1 MSLLKLG
8 DMKLTRVKG
17 NCEKK
22 SEIKSSFS
30 GFFRKLAASLKSHS
44 TVYTTF
50 DSFSMVQNSL
60 TPSYF
65 KMLPNQ

>member
-1 MSLLKLG
+1 MGLLKLG
-8 DMKLTRVKG
+8 DMKLTRIKG
-17 NCEKK
+17 NCEKKK

-50 DSFSMVQNSL
+50 DSF
-60 TPSYF
+60 PSDGS
-65 KMLPNQ
+65 K